1 MTKPLFIARQSRHP
15 HGLIGWIVARVM
27 ERETFRD
34 NEPAIELLNPAPT
47 DTVLDLGAGHGR
59 SLSLLARYADR
70 GAVIG
75 IDPSEVM
82 VRRARQRNKMA
93 IAAGRVRVEQVASP
107 ALPLADASVDKAMTV
122 HTVYFWDSVAE
133 HFTAIAR
140 VLKPGGRFVIGF
152 VPAEDAVL
160 TARFPSA
167 VYRFR
172 TVKEI
177 EAQLEKAGLRI
188 DKIRRREGAG
198 NTLVWIAAI
207 KPTPGMS
214 LKST

>member
-1 MTKPLFIARQSRHP
+1 
-15 HGLIGWIVARVM
+15 
-27 ERETFRD
+27 
-34 NEPAIELLNPAPT
+34 
-47 DTVLDLGAGHGR
+47 
-59 SLSLLARYADR
+59 LSLLARYADR

-82 VRRARQRNKMA
+82 VRRARHRNKTA
-93 IAAGRVRVEQVASP
+93 IAAGRVRVEQAASP
-107 ALPLADASVDKAMTV
+107 ALPFADASVDKAMTV

-133 HFTAIAR
+133 HFAAIAR

-152 VPAEDAVL
+152 VPAEDTVL

-172 TVKEI
+172 SLKEI

>member
-1 MTKPLFIARQSRHP
+1 
-15 HGLIGWIVARVM
+15 M
-27 ERETFRD
+27 ERETSLD
-34 NEPAIELLNPAPT
+34 NEPAIELLNPDPT
-47 DTVLDLGAGHGR
+47 DTVLDLGTGHGR
-59 SLSLLARYADR
+59 SLSLLTRYADR

-82 VRRARQRNKMA
+82 VRRAQQRNKMA
-93 IAAGRVRVEQVASP
+93 IAAGRVRVEQP
-107 ALPLADASVDKAMTV
+107 FADASVDKAMTV

-133 HFTAIAR
+133 HFAAIAR

-152 VPAEDAVL
+152 VTAEDAVL

-167 VYRFR
+167 VYRFP

-177 EAQLEKAGLRI
+177 EAQLEEAGLRI
-188 DKIRRREGAG
+188 DEIRRREGAG